1 MLRTPLITRIDRY
14 VFRQLLLAL
23 IAVTGGLALL
33 IWLTQSLRFVELVV
47 NRGLSFAVFLHLTGL
62 LLPSFVAV
70 ILPITTYVVVQFVYQ
85 RLSGDRE
92 LTVMRAAGV
101 SPIGLSRPAIGVASV
116 AVAAGYLLNL
126 WLVPIALSSFREFQW
141 EIRNRLAAFLLQEG
155 VFTPVSEDLT
165 VYVRTREPDGTLR
178 GILVDDRRQKANH
191 ATILAESGQLLE
203 GPTGPRVQLLNGSRQ
218 EIDRQTGRLNMLQ
231 FGENTVDLAQ
241 TSRAEVGRQR
251 DSAEV
256 SLQELLNPAPGTV
269 SARDAPRWRVEG
281 HKRLAT
287 PLTTFSYTL
296 IALVASLTGAF
307 SRHGGILRPAL
318 AIATVVGLLA
328 TGLAV
333 GNLAARNTT
342 LIPLLWVHAIAP
354 GVIAAWI
361 LFGPRL
367 LASRPPP
374 APPDPDL
381 ANRDLSGAGGARP
394 A

>member
-1 MLRTPLITRIDRY
+1 MLRSPLITMIDRY
-14 VFRQLLLAL
+14 VFRQLALAL
-23 IAVTGGLALL
+23 LAVTGGLALL

-47 NRGLSFAVFLHLTGL
+47 NRGLSFAVFIQLTGL
-62 LLPSFVAV
+62 LIPSFVAV
-70 ILPITTYVVVQFVYQ
+70 ILPITTFVVVQFVYQ

-101 SPIGLSRPAIGVASV
+101 SPFGLARPALAVASL
-116 AVAAGYLLNL
+116 AVAFGYVLNL
-126 WLVPIALSSFREFQW
+126 WIVPVALTSFREFQW

-155 VFTPVSEDLT
+155 VFTPVSDDLT

-191 ATILAESGQLLE
+191 ATILAERGQLLE

-218 EIDRQTGRLNMLQ
+218 EIDRQTGRLNILM
-231 FGENTVDLAQ
+231 FGENTIDLAQ
-241 TSRAEVGRQR
+241 TSRADATRQR
-251 DSAEV
+251 DSAEAP
-256 SLQELLNPAPGTV
+256 LDQLLNPAPGTV

-287 PLTTFSYTL
+287 PLTTLSYTL

-333 GNLAARNTT
+333 GNLAARNTA

-354 GVIAAWI
+354 GVVAVWV

-367 LASRPPP
+367 LPGRVPP
-374 APPDPDL
+374 AHADPDL
-381 ANRDLSGAGGARP
+381 AQAGGARP